1 MEGYQAGASVIVG
14 GDRGRGCNTTSC
26 ENTRAR
32 LDHRLAPARNREG
45 SLAEGAE
52 EQEPVRG
59 KWEGGGQR
67 LRCFLGLDL

>member
-1 MEGYQAGASVIVG
+1 MEGYQAGASAIVG
-14 GDRGRGCNTTSC
+14 GDRGRGCNSMFF

-32 LDHRLAPARNREG
+32 LDHRLVPARNREG
-45 SLAEGAE
+45 CLAEGTE

-59 KWEGGGQR
+59 KEGGWQR